1 MAITLHMVLSPL
13 EHQESFVRM
22 LLINYS
28 SAFNTIIPDIL
39 VSKLSDSPMHQLLDY
54 RLPHKQT
61 PDSQTWPPPLL

>member
-39 VSKLSDSPMHQLLDY
+39 YSILSNLG
-54 RLPHKQT
+54 
-61 PDSQTWPPPLL
+61 PPPLLD